1 MIKLRILDSPRTL
14 DGQAV
19 SGNEETLQAISPK
32 AFPPGKP
39 LELVLL
45 LDDAAGTQVAL
56 SGRCIGSKKRDD
68 GAFDLR
74 VRLTNLRRE
83 AREQLLAAFREPTA
97 PSS

>member
-1 MIKLRILDSPRTL
+1 MIKLRIEGSLLGSATACDTEVL
-14 DGQAV
+14 V
-19 SGNEETLQAISPK
+19 AISPK

-39 LELVLL
+39 LELVMILETEDL
-45 LDDAAGTQVAL
+45 AL

-68 GAFDLR
+68 AQFDLR

-83 AREQLLAAFREPTA
+83 AREKLVQAFTVLDRAKTA